1 MDKPEAYDVVYHKY
15 PTPHI
20 EADDK
25 PVAVAIAVADAA
37 SAQPLPPNDN
47 GSRSAIGGV
56 LRAMCRVPVLLVF
69 HTANAA
75 LGIGGAIIVLVVFPL
90 SIGFLPLGC
99 VGAVLFQ
106 ILAVVVRWLA
116 MADIAFA
123 NLTNCKS
130 KRMEVAFGIQS
141 GFSPNNGCNGF
152 ARRLFFVSPKSL
164 LVMLYLSTIK
174 LAIGCLSCAVSAFVV
189 AVPIQ
194 IAVTNGDALMF
205 GDGLT
210 YDNHPSGYVWTYVG
224 VWVLG
229 VAMIFPV
236 WWLSVKLTDY
246 FCADHDDETTVAV
259 EIETPRGEDA
269 KNAVF

>member
-15 PTPHI
+15 PNPHI
-20 EADDK
+20 EADGK
-25 PVAVAIAVADAA
+25 PVAVAIAVADTA
-37 SAQPLPPNDN
+37 SSQPLPPSGNDSQGAK
-47 GSRSAIGGV
+47 GSI
-56 LRAMCRVPVLLVF
+56 LRAICRVPVLLGF
-69 HTANAA
+69 HTVNAA
-75 LGIGGAIIVLVVFPL
+75 LGISGAIIVLVLFPL

-99 VGAVLFQ
+99 LGAVLFQ

-130 KRMEVAFGIQS
+130 KRMEVAYGIQS
-141 GFSPNNGCNGF
+141 GFSRNNGCNGF

-174 LAIGCLSCAVSAFVV
+174 LAIGCLSCAVGSFVV

-194 IAVTNGDALMF
+194 IAATDGGAIMF

-210 YDNHPSGYVWTYVG
+210 YDNHPSAYVWTYLG

-236 WWLSVKLTDY
+236 WRLSVKLTDY
-246 FCADHDDETTVAV
+246 FCADHDDETTAAV
-259 EIETPRGEDA
+259 EIETPRDESA